1 MGASELGAGLAC
13 EHGTRSECQ
22 PLEWDRECQ
31 GLTGPRAATGGGG
44 GAARAQPPH
53 RLRAQE
59 RVQERLVACVLLEQE
74 K

>member
-44 GAARAQPPH
+44 GTAGG
-53 RLRAQE
+53 RLGLSHCTGSEPKTGYRGD
-59 RVQERLVACVLLEQE
+59 L
-74 K
+74 